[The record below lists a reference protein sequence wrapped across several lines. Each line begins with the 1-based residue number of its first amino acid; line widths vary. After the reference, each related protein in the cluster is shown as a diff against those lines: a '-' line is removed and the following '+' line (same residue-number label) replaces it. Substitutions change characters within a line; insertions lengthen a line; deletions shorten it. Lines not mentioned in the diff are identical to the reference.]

1 MPWRESGGGRAS
13 SGAPSED
20 WITHVASFDA
30 GIRRMAFAAT
40 AQEHRLRSLMVHG
53 STRLAVPVLA
63 ATGDVALGAGA
74 EVVAARRSDRFTRF
88 DGNLA
93 GLEVPSPA
101 DRVTSATRLENWASC
116 PFAYLMRNV
125 LRVEEVEN
133 PEDELQ
139 ITPRDKGSLV
149 HQALEDFIR
158 AGAGPS
164 RSPTDPVRTN
174 RGRRRTGPSWSA
186 SARRCAP
193 TTSAGA

>member
-1 MPWRESGGGRAS
+1 M
-13 SGAPSED
+13 
-20 WITHVASFDA
+20 ASFDA
-30 GIRRMAFAAT
+30 GIRRMEFPAT

-53 STRLAVPVLA
+53 STRLSVPVLA
-63 ATGDVALGAGA
+63 AAGDATLGAGA

-93 GLEVPSPA
+93 GLDLPSPA
-101 DRVTSATRLENWASC
+101 ERVTSATRLENWASC

-125 LRVEEVEN
+125 LAVQEVEN

-158 AGAGPS
+158 RGPGAPGARATRPARTVVGARPGPHGR
-164 RSPTDPVRTN
+164 RSP
-174 RGRRRTGPSWSA
+174 RG
-186 SARRCAP
+186 CAP
-193 TTSAGA
+193 TTSDGA